1 MTAAKKSKK
10 TKAFWPILLCLT
22 GLTGSGFGIV
32 GVYVPPVDSAIWALF
47 GLVFPFSSGVLML
60 GTAGAWVKRRWTW
73 GMIGLLTLVICLPQ
87 VTSTWGGLSSPTIE
101 SMDGDRE
108 LRVLTWNV
116 RQFNRYGWIERA
128 DVRDSMLAYLASQEA
143 DVICL
148 QECFLEDSRNPWMSA
163 DRLKKST
170 GLSHW
175 QEEFKLGRGQDKLFG
190 LAVLSRYPILNKE
203 AIRFDNDKN
212 NSAMHVDLLINGD
225 TVRVFNLHLSS
236 IGFEKEDYEA
246 ARNVGDE
253 ANRIRLFTRL
263 ANAWNKRAVQAE
275 VVGDAILVSPHPTV
289 VAGDFNDTPVSY
301 ASQQMRYELNDAFA
315 AVRPQNASL
324 LGSTYIGDLP
334 FLRIDQ
340 IWASEELHVR
350 QYITG
355 DVELSDH
362 RPVCAVFEL
371 ATSED

>member
-1 MTAAKKSKK
+1 MTASKKSKK
-10 TKAFWPILLCLT
+10 PKAIWPVLLCLFGLVGT
-22 GLTGSGFGIV
+22 GLGAIGAYT
-32 GVYVPPVDSAIWALF
+32 PPVDSAIWALF
-47 GLVFPFSSGVLML
+47 GLAFPVSSGVLIL
-60 GTAGAWVKRRWTW
+60 GTAGAWVARRWKW
-73 GMIGLLTLVICLPQ
+73 GIVGLLALVMCLPQ
-87 VTSTWGGLSSPTIE
+87 VSSTWGGLSAPSAKAID
-101 SMDGDRE
+101 SDAG

-148 QECFLEDSRNPWMSA
+148 QECFLEERRNPWMSS
-163 DRLKKST
+163 DRLKKAT

-175 QEEFKLGRGQDKLFG
+175 QEEFKLGRGHDKLFG

-203 AIRFDNDKN
+203 ALRFENDKN

-253 ANRIRLFTRL
+253 ANRTRLLTRL
-263 ANAWNKRAVQAE
+263 AHAWNKRATQAE
-275 VVGDAILVSPHPTV
+275 AVAEAIRVSPYPTV

-301 ASQQMRYELNDAFA
+301 ASQQMRYELSDAFA
-315 AVRPQNASL
+315 AVRPQNAAL

-334 FLRIDQ
+334 LLRIDQ
-340 IWASEELHVR
+340 IWASDELQVR
-350 QYITG
+350 HYITG

-371 ATSED
+371 AISED

>member
-1 MTAAKKSKK
+1 MTAAKTSKK
-10 TKAFWPILLCLT
+10 TKAIWPVLLCIF
-22 GLTGSGFGIV
+22 GLTGTGLGVV
-32 GVYVPPVDSAIWALF
+32 GVYIPPVDSAIWALF
-47 GLVFPFSSGVLML
+47 GLAFPVSSGVLIL
-60 GTAGAWVKRRWTW
+60 GTAGAWVARRWTW
-73 GMIGLLTLVICLPQ
+73 GLVGLLALALCFPQ
-87 VTSTWGGLSSPTIE
+87 VTSTWGGLSTPETE
-101 SMDGDRE
+101 SIDANSE
-108 LRVLTWNV
+108 LRVVTWNV

-148 QECFLEDSRNPWMSA
+148 QECFLEDRRNPWMSS
-163 DRLKKST
+163 DRLKKAT
-170 GLSHW
+170 GLPHW

-253 ANRIRLFTRL
+253 ANRARLFTRL
-263 ANAWNKRAVQAE
+263 ANAWSKRAAQAE
-275 VVGDAILVSPHPTV
+275 AVGEAIRVSPHPTV

-301 ASQQMRYELNDAFA
+301 ASQQMRRELNDAFA
-315 AVRPQNASL
+315 AVRPQNAAF

-334 FLRIDQ
+334 LLRIDQ
-340 IWASEELHVR
+340 IWASDELQVR

-355 DVELSDH
+355 NVELSDH
-362 RPVCAVFEL
+362 RPVSAVFDW
-371 ATSED
+371 ANSED

>member
-1 MTAAKKSKK
+1 MTAAKRFKKSK
-10 TKAFWPILLCLT
+10 ALWPVLLCLM
-22 GLTGSGFGIV
+22 GLTGTGLGV
-32 GVYVPPVDSAIWALF
+32 LGVYIPPVNSAIWALF
-47 GLVFPFSSGVLML
+47 GLAFPFSSGLLML
-60 GTAGAWVKRRWTW
+60 GTAGAWVTRRWTW
-73 GMIGLLTLVICLPQ
+73 GTVGLLTLAVCLPQ
-87 VTSTWGGLSSPTIE
+87 VTSTWGGLSSPQIE
-101 SMDGDRE
+101 AMDGGRE

-116 RQFNRYGWIERA
+116 RQFNRYAWIERA

-148 QECFLEDSRNPWMSA
+148 QECFLEDRRNPWMSA

-175 QEEFKLGRGQDKLFG
+175 QEEFKLGRGHDKLFG
-190 LAVLSRYPILNKE
+190 LAVLSRYPILNKQ

-212 NSAMHVDLLINGD
+212 NSAMFVDLLINGD
-225 TVRVFNLHLSS
+225 TVRLFNLHLSS

-253 ANRIRLFTRL
+253 ANRSRLFTRL
-263 ANAWNKRAVQAE
+263 SNAWNKRALQAE
-275 VVGDAILVSPHPTV
+275 AVGEAVLASPHPTV
-289 VAGDFNDTPVSY
+289 VAGDFNDTPTSY
-301 ASQQMRYELNDAFA
+301 ASQQMRRELNDAFA
-315 AVRPQNASL
+315 VVRPKNSSF

-334 FLRIDQ
+334 LLRIDQ

-371 ATSED
+371 ASPED